1 MLSCSRWHFERTGK
15 HYRYQPGFHSK
26 RPVTFPDGTKSAIDC
41 RVIKIDN
48 VIAPRFK
55 CTATHPRTGQ
65 VLEVTFFLSLF
76 LFLFLSLSLSLFLA
90 LSLPLSLSLRLSF
103 SLSISVYLFFFF
115 LFLAFFLSLF
125 LFFSISHCLRHQL
138 YYFLILINLLI
149 FKIMNLR

>member
-65 VLEVTFFLSLF
+65 VLEVTFS
-76 LFLFLSLSLSLFLA
+76 LFLSLSLSLCLSVSLFVS
-90 LSLPLSLSLRLSF
+90 LSLSISPSRSLSLSLSLSVSLSLYLSPSIFLSFSFFSISLSHSFSF
-103 SLSISVYLFFFF
+103 SLSHTVLDTNYIIS
-115 LFLAFFLSLF
+115 
-125 LFFSISHCLRHQL
+125 
-138 YYFLILINLLI
+138 
-149 FKIMNLR
+149 